1 MIYYIIQ
8 LQSLLLLIPY
18 VIVVGIMFSTWW
30 THSLSS
36 HSQDEETELPQ
47 KSTSFRLPKTSP
59 GDLHTPRRGILDITN
74 EDTLHTNIIPNAQDI
89 VEDEGNSTVSLS
101 GRGGNK
107 EYCKV
112 VNLKI
117 PLPSQ
122 NSLHLFK
129 HCYSKQSEQ
138 VSQPKPKSV
147 QGVDSPRLS
156 SSAGFRR
163 KGLAGGEVNDQ
174 HSTEKQPLLRKCV
187 ICFMHTICDKIAN

>member
-1 MIYYIIQ
+1 
-8 LQSLLLLIPY
+8 
-18 VIVVGIMFSTWW
+18 MFSTWW

-36 HSQDEETELPQ
+36 HSQDEDTELPQ

-59 GDLHTPRRGILDITN
+59 GDPHTPRRGTLDITN
-74 EDTLHTNIIPNAQDI
+74 EDTLHTNSISNAQDI
-89 VEDEGNSTVSLS
+89 VEDDMNSSLSLS
-101 GRGGNK
+101 GRGGTK

-122 NSLHLFK
+122 NSIHLFK

-138 VSQPKPKSV
+138 ISQPKPKSV
-147 QGVDSPRLS
+147 QGVESPRLS

-163 KGLAGGEVNDQ
+163 KSLGGGVNDQ
-174 HSTEKQPLLRKCV
+174 HSKEKQPVLSKYYSVTL
-187 ICFMHTICDKIAN
+187 FQ